1 MEIKHGEEAKNSK
14 YKMGTIHITAGKNGA
29 AIEGNTADIVKSF
42 IHVCESMA
50 IVNVPEEM
58 LIDIV
63 KETQKRMANKPKVCP
78 RCENVEIGPQDNF
91 CKICGY
97 KF

>member
-1 MEIKHGEEAKNSK
+1 MEIKQGNEAKASAYRIGK
-14 YKMGTIHITAGKNGA
+14 AHITAGDNGA
-29 AIEGNTADIVKSF
+29 IIDGNTEEVIKSF

-50 IVNVPEEM
+50 IINVPEEM

-63 KETQKRMANKPKVCP
+63 KATQKKMKDKPKVCP
-78 RCENVEIGPQDNF
+78 RCENIEIGAQDNF

>member
-1 MEIKHGEEAKNSK
+1 MEIKQGNEAKGLH
-14 YKMGTIHITAGKNGA
+14 YKIGNVHITSGDKWA
-29 AIEGNTADIVKSF
+29 AIDGNTEEVIKSF
-42 IHVCESMA
+42 IHVCEIMA
-50 IVNVPEEM
+50 IINVPEEM

-63 KETQKRMANKPKVCP
+63 KATQEKMKDKPKVCP
-78 RCENVEIGPQDNF
+78 RCENVEIGRHDKF

>member
-1 MEIKHGEEAKNSK
+1 MEIKQGDEAKALLHRI
-14 YKMGTIHITAGKNGA
+14 GAIHITAGDNGT
-29 AIEGNTADIVKSF
+29 ELKGNTEEIIKSF

-50 IVNVPEEM
+50 IINVPEEM

-63 KETQKRMANKPKVCP
+63 KAAQKKMKDKPKVCP
-78 RCENVEIGPQDNF
+78 RCENVEIGTHDNF

>member
-1 MEIKHGEEAKNSK
+1 MEIKQGNEAKAVHYRIGK
-14 YKMGTIHITAGKNGA
+14 VHITAGDNGA
-29 AIEGNTADIVKSF
+29 AIDGNTEEVIKSF
-42 IHVCESMA
+42 IHVCETMA
-50 IVNVPEEM
+50 IINVPEEM

-63 KETQKRMANKPKVCP
+63 KATQEKMKDKPKVCP
-78 RCENVEIGPQDNF
+78 RCENVEIGKQDNF

>member
-1 MEIKHGEEAKNSK
+1 MEIKQGKEAKNSIHRI
-14 YKMGTIHITAGKNGA
+14 GTIHITAGDNGA
-29 AIEGNTADIVKSF
+29 AIDGNTEDIIKSF

-50 IVNVPEEM
+50 IINVPEEM

-63 KETQKRMANKPKVCP
+63 KATQKKMKDKPKVCP
-78 RCENVEIGPQDNF
+78 RCENEEIGSQDNF